1 MYSQACLAEDLREED
16 LVALAKLALEEA
28 LAGLAACMSHPLR
41 EDPAAA
47 GDVLINLGSGLD
59 FEVM

>member
-1 MYSQACLAEDLREED
+1 MYFQACLSDDLREED
-16 LVALAKLALEEA
+16 LLALEEA
-28 LAGLAACMSHPLR
+28 LAGLAACVSHPLH

-47 GDVLINLGSGLD
+47 GDVLINLWSGLD

>member
-1 MYSQACLAEDLREED
+1 
-16 LVALAKLALEEA
+16 VARLALEEA

-47 GDVLINLGSGLD
+47 GDVLIYLRFGPD
-59 FEVM
+59 FAVT